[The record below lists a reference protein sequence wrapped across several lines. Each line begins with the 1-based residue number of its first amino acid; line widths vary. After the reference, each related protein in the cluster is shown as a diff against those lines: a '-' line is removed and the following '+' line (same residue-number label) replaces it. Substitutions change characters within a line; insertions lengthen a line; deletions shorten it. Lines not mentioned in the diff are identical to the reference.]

1 MLEIRNKTPFN
12 TLLVPSLDKQ
22 GYNYAVIII
31 KGTFTIHQRGAA
43 LVIADEQLPP
53 QQSDIFY
60 GAPGKSSVRY
70 ESDIAP
76 IKREAD
82 IILNGHAYVPAAHPA
97 TSVDASLQI
106 GSYKKSIKAIGDR
119 VWQKHNFQW
128 QHSSPQKF
136 ERMPLVYENAFGGIA
151 QQIGQD
157 NSNIE
162 FCAYNPIG
170 KGFVGAK
177 GQGLIEGLALP
188 NVENPTQLIQ
198 YWDDC
203 PMPVGFGFIGRNWQ
217 PRLDYAGTYDQL
229 WKQDR
234 MPLLPLNFDERYYN
248 GTHSDAI
255 SSNTMSL
262 NTLAAGEEVIANN
275 LSESGYLKFTLP
287 RYRFIATAKI
297 KGETTAYTPVMDT
310 LIIEPDELRV
320 LITWRVAIPCT
331 NQFLYI
337 DNVTVNWRPI

>member
-1 MLEIRNKTPFN
+1 MLEIRNKTPFS

-43 LVIADEQLPP
+43 LVVADEQLPP
-53 QQSDIFY
+53 QQSDVFY
-60 GAPGKSSVRY
+60 GEPGKSSVRY

-76 IKREAD
+76 VKHAVD
-82 IILNGHAYVPAAHPA
+82 IILNGHAYAPAGQPA

-106 GSYKKSIKAIGDR
+106 GSYKKPIKVIGDR

-128 QHSSPQKF
+128 QQSSPQKF
-136 ERMPLVYENAFGGIA
+136 ERMPLVYENAWGGVA
-151 QQIGQD
+151 QIEQD
-157 NSNIE
+157 NANIA
-162 FCAYNPIG
+162 FCVYNPIG
-170 KGFVGAK
+170 KGFVGTK
-177 GQGLIEGLALP
+177 GQGLREGLALP
-188 NVENPTQLIQ
+188 NIENPAQCIQ

-203 PMPVGFGFIGRNWQ
+203 PLPVGFGFVGRNWQ
-217 PRLDYAGTYDQL
+217 PRLQYAGTYDQQ
-229 WKQDR
+229 WKQNR
-234 MPLLPLNFDERYYN
+234 MPLLPLDFDERYYN
-248 GTHSDAI
+248 GTHPD
-255 SSNTMSL
+255 TVPL
-262 NTLAAGEEVIANN
+262 KTLAAGEEVIANN
-275 LSESGYLKFTLP
+275 LSASGYLKFTLP

-337 DNVTVNWRPI
+337 DNVTVDWRPI